1 RWIRRIR
8 GVRANA
14 SAKSHA
20 ELDAATEL
28 DPGDPVDLGRRYR
41 AMRDRF
47 GQIAVLGG
55 CCGTD
60 RRHIAAICEACL

>member
-1 RWIRRIR
+1 
-8 GVRANA
+8 
-14 SAKSHA
+14 
-20 ELDAATEL
+20 
-28 DPGDPVDLGRRYR
+28 DPVDLGRRYR